1 MDLGFRT
8 TKVIKKNP
16 YIKVLFSFEADYLY
30 IKRHFMLVF
39 DKIRDVR
46 EYLSQKRKDKASVGF
61 VPTMGALHEGHISL
75 IGISRKE
82 TDVTVCSIFVNPTQ
96 FNNQADLTKYPRT
109 PEKDI
114 AMLEA
119 AGCDVLYMPDV
130 ADVYPEKDTRSFN
143 FGYLDTILEGAHRP
157 GHFNGVGQVVSI
169 LLEGV
174 RPDKAFFG
182 SKDYQQVMVVKE
194 LARQLNLP
202 TEIVAC
208 PILREPDG
216 LAMSSRNVRL
226 NEEERRVAAL
236 IPLMMQEAR
245 ELVKH
250 KGIASAKAY
259 IAQEVARQ
267 ALMKL
272 DYYEVCKADTL
283 ELLEHYQPG
292 ETTIS
297 LIAVFVGNVRLI
309 DNWQV

>member
-1 MDLGFRT
+1 
-8 TKVIKKNP
+8 
-16 YIKVLFSFEADYLY
+16 
-30 IKRHFMLVF
+30 MLVF

-46 EYLSQKRKDKASVGF
+46 EYLAQKRKDKATVGF

-75 IGISRKE
+75 IAISRRE
-82 TDVTVCSIFVNPTQ
+82 TDITVCSIFVNPTQ

-109 PEKDI
+109 PEKDMD
-114 AMLEA
+114 MLRA

-130 ADVYPEKDTRSFN
+130 ADVYPENDTRAFN

-169 LLEGV
+169 LLEGIQ
-174 RPDKAFFG
+174 PDKAYFG

-194 LARQLNLP
+194 LAKQLKLP
-202 TEIVAC
+202 VEIVAC

-226 NEEERRVAAL
+226 NEEERKVAAR

-245 ELVKH
+245 ELVKRE
-250 KGIASAKAY
+250 GIAAAKEY
-259 IAQEVARQ
+259 IAQEVAGQ

-283 ELLEHYQPG
+283 ELLADYQPG
-292 ETTIS
+292 QPAIS
-297 LIAVFVGNVRLI
+297 LIAVFVGAVRLI
-309 DNWQV
+309 DNWPV